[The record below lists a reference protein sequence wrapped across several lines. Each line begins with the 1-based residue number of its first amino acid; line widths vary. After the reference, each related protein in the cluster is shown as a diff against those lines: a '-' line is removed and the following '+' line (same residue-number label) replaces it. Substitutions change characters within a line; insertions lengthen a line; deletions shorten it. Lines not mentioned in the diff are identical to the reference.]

1 MTMPVIDLI
10 VLALLVG
17 TLAYAA
23 LVDRRVRALMTAL
36 EALRPTV
43 EALSEATDRAEGSV
57 TALRHAAEE
66 IASEG
71 AAPEGASAET
81 EGAPD
86 RGAPP
91 VDDKADLIV
100 RFFEDARGRRA

>member
-1 MTMPVIDLI
+1 MTMQVIDLI

-23 LVDRRVRALMTAL
+23 LVDRRMRALMTAL

-43 EALSEATDRAEGSV
+43 EALSEAADRAEGSV

-71 AAPEGASAET
+71 TAPAET
-81 EGAPD
+81 RAEAEGAPD

-91 VDDKADLIV
+91 ADGKADLIV
-100 RFFEDARGRRA
+100 RFFEDARGRSA

>member
-23 LVDRRVRALMTAL
+23 LVDRRVRALMAAL
-36 EALRPTV
+36 EELRPV
-43 EALSEATDRAEGSV
+43 VAALSEATDRAEGSV
-57 TALRHAAEE
+57 AALRQATGDAAREEETAEE
-66 IASEG
+66 
-71 AAPEGASAET
+71 
-81 EGAPD
+81 D
-86 RGAPP
+86 VRGALDRTSAASPP
-91 VDDKADLIV
+91 DDKSDLIT